1 MGERGVTLSGGQ
13 QQRVAL
19 ARAFYQ
25 QPDLLVCDDP
35 LSAVDAAVGAHLFR
49 SLQNYTKSGRRS
61 VLLAMNQEH
70 LVRQCTSVIHLDDGQ
85 QQPQQQQQQ
94 DTLADVED
102 GATAQM
108 AVDLSAVELLRPLA
122 VAPSTDDVASGDN
135 NNGVEGSKPAQIA
148 DVAGNGSSQSHSQ
161 PSPPPPS
168 PPPPPQQED
177 EARQVGTMSSKVI
190 QTYVASVG
198 HGWCALCV
206 AVTLLA
212 YGLMGFNDRWL
223 ASWVSDGDDAEL
235 GQGAYIGIYI
245 GGTVLF
251 LVMLILSS
259 SLVQTGG
266 ARASRSLHADC
277 IGSLLHAPLS
287 YFDGTPSGRLI
298 SRFRYVV
305 RVRTRPRL

>member
-1 MGERGVTLSGGQ
+1 
-13 QQRVAL
+13 
-19 ARAFYQ
+19 
-25 QPDLLVCDDP
+25 
-35 LSAVDAAVGAHLFR
+35 
-49 SLQNYTKSGRRS
+49 
-61 VLLAMNQEH
+61 
-70 LVRQCTSVIHLDDGQ
+70 
-85 QQPQQQQQQ
+85 
-94 DTLADVED
+94 
-102 GATAQM
+102 
-108 AVDLSAVELLRPLA
+108 
-122 VAPSTDDVASGDN
+122 
-135 NNGVEGSKPAQIA
+135 
-148 DVAGNGSSQSHSQ
+148 
-161 PSPPPPS
+161 
-168 PPPPPQQED
+168 
-177 EARQVGTMSSKVI
+177 MSSKVI

-206 AVTLLA
+206 AVSLLA